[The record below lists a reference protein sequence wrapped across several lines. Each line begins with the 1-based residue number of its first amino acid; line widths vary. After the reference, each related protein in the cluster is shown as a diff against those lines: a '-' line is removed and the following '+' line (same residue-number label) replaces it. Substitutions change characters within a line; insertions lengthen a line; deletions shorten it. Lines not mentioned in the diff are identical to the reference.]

1 MHPAILALNLLIQV
15 APPPAQ
21 RPTAVHD
28 STPKDSI
35 RRTSPR
41 RLPVTQH
48 VLATAFHDRAA
59 RELFNRARALRMA
72 HDSAIMSY
80 EATARQR
87 VSVGVGVGKLGRD
100 RLAFR
105 QESASK
111 VRWQRGVGA
120 RIEMT
125 GARVAIPV
133 VGSEKLERE
142 ALQDMVIGADMSPIP
157 YFPGSESLWGGQAPQ
172 QAEVDERELVNP
184 LALGAEAYYTYRSG
198 DSVTFRLPDGRS
210 IMLRELEVR
219 PRLPKW
225 NLAIGSFWFDAQ
237 TGNLVRAAYR
247 LAAPARMRIAVES
260 PDDTT
265 RRPSTRAKIAAWMA
279 NGMIGP
285 GTAEL
290 SAIAIDYGLYEGRFW
305 LPRSQSMEGHFEMMF
320 ARVPLRFENSF
331 TYTSVNA
338 DLAMAPIPVDTSH
351 YLRDEPPDSLA
362 PAARKAW
369 RDSIQ
374 AIRVA
379 RAKARA
385 DSTKAGMKVGSMAQC
400 DTSSVRASRT
410 YRYDRKLAIEVVAP
424 CDLSKLASS
433 PDLPPS
439 IYDPGEEVFD
449 VAQRDELIAKSL
461 PMGAQAAITLG
472 SLPRPRISIGPSMMR
487 YNRVEG
493 FSAGARFDQQLGGG
507 YATRLIG
514 RFGVADQIPNVEA
527 SISRTNLDKTVVLN
541 GYRRLTSANDWG
553 SPLSLRSS
561 LSALLF
567 GRDEGFYYRAT
578 GAEVLW
584 TSRRFARLEWRAFGE
599 RQSDARQQTTYSFV
613 GDFSPNLTASKVD
626 VVGGSVRFQHSHG
639 ENPEWFRTFT
649 DLRLEGAGGDS
660 TYGRGALEVTL
671 SRMLLARIAGAVTLG
686 AGTSVGGMPMQR
698 YWFLGGT
705 QTVRGQSADTAQS
718 GSAFW
723 MTRAEIARTMPFV
736 RASVFGDLGWVG
748 DRTTIGEFGRPMSG
762 VGIGFSAFDG
772 LIRLDVARGIY
783 PSVQTTFALYLDAR
797 F

>member
-1 MHPAILALNLLIQV
+1 MHLAFLALHLLVQ
-15 APPPAQ
+15 ASPAQ
-21 RPTAVHD
+21 RPPATAVHD

-35 RRTSPR
+35 RRNSPR
-41 RLPVTQH
+41 RLPVTQQ
-48 VLATAFHDRAA
+48 VLATAFHDQAA

-105 QESASK
+105 QESASR

-120 RIEMT
+120 RVEMT

-133 VGSEKLERE
+133 IGSQKLERE
-142 ALQDMVIGADMSPIP
+142 ALQDLVIGPDMSPIP
-157 YFPGSESLWGGQAPQ
+157 YFPGSEALWGGQSQ
-172 QAEVDERELVNP
+172 LQAEVDERELVNP
-184 LALGAEAYYTYRSG
+184 LALGAEAYYTYRTG
-198 DSVTFRLPDGRS
+198 DSVTFRLPDGRA
-210 IMLRELEVR
+210 IRLRELEIR
-219 PRLPKW
+219 PRLAKW
-225 NLAIGSFWFDAQ
+225 NLAVGSFWFDAQ
-237 TGNLVRAAYR
+237 SGNLVRAAYR
-247 LAAPARMRIAVES
+247 LAAPARMQVSVNES
-260 PDDTT
+260 DDST
-265 RRPSTRAKIAAWMA
+265 RRSTRAKVAAWMIS
-279 NGMIGP
+279 GMIGP

-338 DLAMAPIPVDTSH
+338 DLAMVPIPVDTSH
-351 YLRDEPPDSLA
+351 YLRDEPPDSLG
-362 PAARKAW
+362 PEARKAW
-369 RDSIQ
+369 RDSVQ

-410 YRYDRKLAIEVVAP
+410 YRFDKRLAVEVVAP

-439 IYDPGEEVFD
+439 IYDPGEEIFD
-449 VAQRDELIAKSL
+449 ASQRDELIKQSL
-461 PMGAQAAITLG
+461 PMGAQAAIKLG

-487 YNRVEG
+487 YNRIEG

-514 RFGVADQIPNVEA
+514 RFGVEDQIPNVEA
-527 SISRTNLDKTVVLN
+527 SISRTNLDKTVTLN

-553 SPLSLRSS
+553 SPFSLRSS
-561 LSALLF
+561 LSALFF

-599 RQSDARQQTTYSFV
+599 RQSDARQQTSYSFV
-613 GDFSPNLTASKVD
+613 GDFSPNITASTVD
-626 VVGGSVRFQHSHG
+626 AIGGSVRFQHSYG
-639 ENPEWFRTFT
+639 QNPEWFRSFT

-671 SRMLLARIAGAVTLG
+671 SRQLLARIAGAVTLG
-686 AGTSVGGMPMQR
+686 AGTSVGGLPLQR

-718 GSAFW
+718 GNAFW
-723 MTRAEIARTMPFV
+723 MTRAELARTMPFV
-736 RASVFGDLGWVG
+736 RASLFGDLGWVG
-748 DRTTIGEFGRPMSG
+748 DRSSIGEFGRPMSG
-762 VGIGFSAFDG
+762 AGIGFSAFDG

-783 PSVQTTFALYLDAR
+783 PRVQTTFALYLDAR